1 MLAPTSATLAPG
13 NRFLTLADTR
23 VQFTAPSQPLSA
35 LLAVPQQFDD
45 LLRAIYKGPLESKPW
60 ETFLHLLRDCL
71 GATHGVMIMRPA
83 EPDRPSLMVIVG
95 PMQTEVFD
103 SYNEHFFKLDPF
115 SNLPAHQV
123 VTSSDVMSDEEWLN
137 SVFYR
142 EYVKPSGLR
151 HAMAV
156 WLRPDPDCNGYSLRI
171 VRPDGTAC
179 FSADDKKLIERL
191 LPHLQQAVEL
201 RSRMQDLAIER
212 QLFAGTIERM
222 QVGTVMLDEKGSVL
236 SLNAH
241 AQAILGEQDGISL
254 SGKTLKIEYAEEQ
267 QALKALIA
275 SALAITRGEPGT
287 KAKRPAAVEAVA
299 ITRPSGRPKL
309 SALVRPVPA
318 DEYAEGWNR
327 PRVAVFLR
335 DPGARA
341 QGSSEVLRRLFD
353 LTRAEARL
361 ALLLANG
368 LTLEDA
374 GDQLGIRRN
383 TVRAHLRSIF
393 SKMGV
398 KRQTELIRLVSNSVV
413 DLA

>member
-1 MLAPTSATLAPG
+1 MQPTAHS
-13 NRFLTLADTR
+13 
-23 VQFTAPSQPLSA
+23 PLQSA
-35 LLAVPQQFDD
+35 LLSVPQQYDD
-45 LLRAIYKGPLESKPW
+45 LLRAIYKGPLETRPW
-60 ETFLHLLRDCL
+60 ETFLHLLKDCL
-71 GATHGVMIMRPA
+71 EATNSVMIMRPA
-83 EPDRPSLMVIVG
+83 EPDRPSLMVIAG
-95 PMQTEVFD
+95 PSRTEVFD

-115 SNLPAHQV
+115 SNLPPHQV
-123 VTSSDVMSDEEWLN
+123 VTACDVMGEEQWLS

-142 EYVKPSGLR
+142 EYQKPSGLL
-151 HAMAV
+151 HALAV
-156 WLRPDPDCNGYSLRI
+156 WLKPDPESNGYSLRV
-171 VRPDGTAC
+171 VRSDGCPD
-179 FSADDKKLIERL
+179 FSSADKQLIERL

-201 RSRMQDLAIER
+201 RSRMQDLVIER

-222 QVGTVMLDEKGSVL
+222 QVGTVMLDEKGNVL

-241 AQAILGEQDGISL
+241 AQAILNEQDGISL
-254 SGKTLKIEYAEEQ
+254 VGKTLKVGYTEEQ

-275 SALAITRGEPGT
+275 SALATTRGEVD
-287 KAKRPAAVEAVA
+287 AKGAHPTQAEAVA

-309 SALVRPVPA
+309 SALVRAVPA
-318 DEYAEGWNR
+318 DEFAEGWNR

-341 QGSSEVLRRLFD
+341 QGSSEVLRRLYD

-361 ALLLANG
+361 ALLMANG

-398 KRQTELIRLVSNSVV
+398 TRQTELIRLVSNSVV
-413 DLA
+413 ELS